1 MRLRLGRRGKLMLK
15 NFRLKIRAIW
25 DSDIEN
31 RSSIFFS
38 KIKGFWQE
46 QSTSGFFLPKSYLW
60 TKNERNWFFN
70 FCHDIK
76 ILLDSSW
83 PSLWN
88 LPVTLNSV
96 QKVWLHQI
104 NEWYFSSTKL
114 AKSANYDIDA
124 FFLKQKENKKKD
136 ENYAGNDELRQ
147 KLC

>member
-1 MRLRLGRRGKLMLK
+1 MRLRLRKRGKLMLK
-15 NFRLKIRAIW
+15 NFRLKIRAVW

-31 RSSIFFS
+31 RSSNFFS

-46 QSTSGFFLPKSYLW
+46 QSTSGFFLPKRYLW

-83 PSLWN
+83 PSLLN
-88 LPVTLNSV
+88 VPVTLNSG
-96 QKVWLHQI
+96 QKHWLHMI
-104 NEWYFSSTKL
+104 NEWHFSATKL
-114 AKSANYDIDA
+114 AKSAITIA
-124 FFLKQKENKKKD
+124 IFFSKKEKKD
-136 ENYAGNDELRQ
+136 ENYAGNDELSQ